1 MTDFVFSEIH
11 MAKAIDLV
19 QMWSGRVSVDDDP
32 ESLKWYAQQGAWSAL
47 YLDGQVVTQE
57 DIPVDQL

>member
-32 ESLKWYAQQGAWSAL
+32 ESLKWYAQQGA
-47 YLDGQVVTQE
+47 
-57 DIPVDQL
+57 